1 MRKLFYIEN
10 LRRNLFVFLGLFIAV
25 FIVSQ
30 EVIEYQCNLIC
41 QELIEEDEQSSEDEA
56 FKFSIASDA
65 LIPVFGIELE
75 PYRAILLAELV
86 NELEAEVPS
95 VEEVPLYN
103 SPHFKTLF
111 RQIQSPNAPSLSP
124 IQILP

>member
-111 RQIQSPNAPSLSP
+111 RQIQSPNAP
-124 IQILP
+124 